1 MGFLKNIRSMVTRSA
16 TQDDLLLRNALS
28 GAVTSI
34 TEKEAYEI
42 PAFSAAVDFI
52 SSTVAMLPVKLY
64 REDGN
69 GHTEEITDDS
79 RLTALNDES
88 GDTLNTYE
96 IKKAIVT
103 DMLIH
108 GAGYVYIQRRFNDVA
123 SLRYVKHGD
132 VSVFKG
138 VDPIF
143 KTVDLSVMGKKY
155 NAWDFIILT
164 RNTEDGVSGKGVI
177 SEHNTLLSAAYNMLK
192 LENNLAVSGGGKKGF
207 LQSERKLEKPA
218 LDELKEAWNQLYCS
232 PDNRAM
238 VLNNGVKFQEGS
250 NSAVD
255 LQLNQNKVTNAQQ
268 IALIFGLSPD
278 VISGNA
284 STDTYMSSIKT
295 GVLPI
300 VQALQTAINRALLLE
315 DERQTMYFVVDTA
328 ELLKGDIRSRYEAYR
343 IGLEANFLQP
353 DEVRYKEDMPPLG
366 LNFIK
371 LGLNDVLYDPVSKTF
386 YTPNTNQHATMTG
399 EPESNAL

>member
-1 MGFLKNIRSMVTRSA
+1 
-16 TQDDLLLRNALS
+16 
-28 GAVTSI
+28 
-34 TEKEAYEI
+34 
-42 PAFSAAVDFI
+42 
-52 SSTVAMLPVKLY
+52 
-64 REDGN
+64 
-69 GHTEEITDDS
+69 
-79 RLTALNDES
+79 
-88 GDTLNTYE
+88 
-96 IKKAIVT
+96 
-103 DMLIH
+103 
-108 GAGYVYIQRRFNDVA
+108 
-123 SLRYVKHGD
+123 
-132 VSVFKG
+132 
-138 VDPIF
+138 
-143 KTVDLSVMGKKY
+143 
-155 NAWDFIILT
+155 
-164 RNTEDGVSGKGVI
+164 
-177 SEHNTLLSAAYNMLK
+177 MLK

-399 EPESNAL
+399 EPESNVL

>member
-1 MGFLKNIRSMVTRSA
+1 M
-16 TQDDLLLRNALS
+16 
-28 GAVTSI
+28 
-34 TEKEAYEI
+34 
-42 PAFSAAVDFI
+42 P
-52 SSTVAMLPVKLY
+52 
-64 REDGN
+64 
-69 GHTEEITDDS
+69 
-79 RLTALNDES
+79 
-88 GDTLNTYE
+88 
-96 IKKAIVT
+96 
-103 DMLIH
+103 
-108 GAGYVYIQRRFNDVA
+108 
-123 SLRYVKHGD
+123 
-132 VSVFKG
+132 
-138 VDPIF
+138 
-143 KTVDLSVMGKKY
+143 
-155 NAWDFIILT
+155 
-164 RNTEDGVSGKGVI
+164 
-177 SEHNTLLSAAYNMLK
+177 
-192 LENNLAVSGGGKKGF
+192 
-207 LQSERKLEKPA
+207 
-218 LDELKEAWNQLYCS
+218 
-232 PDNRAM
+232 
-238 VLNNGVKFQEGS
+238 
-250 NSAVD
+250 
-255 LQLNQNKVTNAQQ
+255 QQ

-399 EPESNAL
+399 EPESNVL